1 MYKFFSVADVGN
13 MQTVCGFPLLG
24 IYKFIGRNETKFAFK
39 KLNQNVS
46 LALGILALT
55 PLPASALIIN
65 SSTSSFNNSATV
77 TDVEAGGATSNNGT
91 VLGTSTI
98 GKFNP
103 NQGVLTGAT
112 LKLTS
117 TRTQSTSV
125 QSTTGP
131 FLGNNAN
138 VTASGT
144 GSSTASISGA
154 GVAATFSQISNSD
167 SCTGHRLSACIGT
180 ATADVGT
187 PTNLNAN
194 VASTNLDSYV
204 GTDDATI
211 TRMAPTL
218 TANQESGVFTGE
230 ESTTYT
236 MTWSGDV
243 SASYNYLLHAAPS
256 FNDSSSMLTLNLDFG
271 TFHVGDVATLG
282 FDLFNLAD
290 INRVGL
296 DLDSI
301 TGSGDVGALTTNLGS
316 FASLGQGTHI
326 DWLATLGTSM
336 SGVFHATYLL
346 RMSDADVGAA
356 SSRYAYDLILNL
368 SGTVDDEI
376 PVRSALLAEVPE
388 PATLALLG
396 IGLTG
401 LGLSR
406 RRSKV

>member
-1 MYKFFSVADVGN
+1 MYKFFSVAEVGN
-13 MQTVCGFPLLG
+13 MQTVRGFPLLG

-46 LALGILALT
+46 FALGILALT
-55 PLPASALIIN
+55 PLPASALVIT

-77 TDVEAGGATSNNGT
+77 TDVEGGGASSNNGT
-91 VLGTSTI
+91 ILGTSTI
-98 GKFNP
+98 GKFIP
-103 NQGVLTGAT
+103 NQGVLTAAT
-112 LKLTS
+112 LNLTS
-117 TRTQSTSV
+117 TRTQSTWV
-125 QSTTGP
+125 QSVAGP
-131 FLGNNAN
+131 SLGSNAN
-138 VTASGT
+138 VTTSGT
-144 GSSTASISGA
+144 GSSTASISGP
-154 GVAATFSQISNSD
+154 GVANPFSPISSSD
-167 SCTGHRLSACIGT
+167 ACADHRRSACTGT
-180 ATADVGT
+180 ATTDAGT

-194 VASTNLDSYV
+194 VASANLDSYV
-204 GTDDATI
+204 GTNDATI

-218 TANQESGVFTGE
+218 TANQESDVFTGE

-236 MTWSGDV
+236 MTWSGNV
-243 SASYNYLLHAAPS
+243 SANYDYLLHAAPS
-256 FNDSSSMLTLNLDFG
+256 FNDSSSVLTLNLDFG

-290 INRVGL
+290 VNRAGL

-326 DWLATLGTSM
+326 DWLATLGTSTA
-336 SGVFHATYLL
+336 GVFHASYLL

-356 SSRYAYDLILNL
+356 SSRSAYDLILNL

-376 PVRSALLAEVPE
+376 PVLAEVPE

-401 LGLSR
+401 LGFSR

>member
-1 MYKFFSVADVGN
+1 MF
-13 MQTVCGFPLLG
+13 
-24 IYKFIGRNETKFAFK
+24 R
-39 KLNQNVS
+39 VS
-46 LALGILALT
+46 LGILALT
-55 PLPASALIIN
+55 PLPASALVIT

-77 TDVEAGGATSNNGT
+77 TDVEGGGASSNNGT
-91 VLGTSTI
+91 ILGTSTI

-103 NQGVLTGAT
+103 NQGVLTAAT
-112 LKLTS
+112 LNLTS
-117 TRTQSTSV
+117 TRTQSTWV
-125 QSTTGP
+125 QSVAGP
-131 FLGNNAN
+131 SLGSNAN
-138 VTASGT
+138 VTTSGT
-144 GSSTASISGA
+144 GSSTASISGP
-154 GVAATFSQISNSD
+154 GVANTFSPISSSD
-167 SCTGHRLSACIGT
+167 ACADHRRSACTGT
-180 ATADVGT
+180 ATTDAGT

-194 VASTNLDSYV
+194 VASANLDSYV
-204 GTDDATI
+204 GTNDATI

-218 TANQESGVFTGE
+218 TANQESDVFTGE

-236 MTWSGDV
+236 MTWSGNV
-243 SASYNYLLHAAPS
+243 SASYDYLLHAAPS
-256 FNDSSSMLTLNLDFG
+256 FNDSSSVLTLNLDFG

-290 INRVGL
+290 VNRAGL

-326 DWLATLGTSM
+326 DWLATLGTSTA
-336 SGVFHATYLL
+336 GVFHASYLL

-376 PVRSALLAEVPE
+376 PVLAEVPE

-401 LGLSR
+401 LGFSR